1 MIKKFNEI
9 NYGSYE
15 NFSWGS
21 NPEFNKVNIFY
32 GRNYSG
38 KTTLSRIL
46 RSFDLKKLHD
56 DYENATFEIDL
67 ENEKITQN
75 DVGRDI
81 LNIRVYNKD
90 FVKDNL
96 SFLIDDSRQEAD
108 IKAFSSVIVGE
119 SNKNIND
126 EIMSLK
132 QKLGFAGNEE
142 NKQANGLR
150 KELQDLEDNRKQK
163 EEEKNNKQ
171 KELDESLSEKA
182 KAIKENPNFVKQG
195 THYDKRTIEK
205 DIKEIQNSTEYILQE
220 ADKQSYINIIKDDLR
235 DKISFSMDFFKNDE
249 FAQILNEAKALI
261 EKEIIAKENID
272 THLRKWLIEGLNL
285 HENEDKCKFC
295 DNLLDKERL
304 DWLIE
309 NIKDD
314 SEEKKELENKIE
326 KLLKRLEESKNKIGG
341 IALPKDEQFYS
352 QNQSKFD
359 ELKQRWDEGAKKY
372 TQELKKIEEQIKNKQ
387 ENIFEK
393 LQFNSTIEDYSQNI
407 QEILEEIKNICEK
420 NNEESQSLNERQEEA
435 RKKLRLNE
443 VANFI
448 QEIRY
453 FEKEEVI
460 ETLEED
466 IKNANSNIKSKQE
479 EINKIDKKIEDLED
493 SLSSEQAGADIANKY
508 LQILSGNQLKFEA
521 IEGKKGEFSI
531 LRAEQK
537 AKNLSEGEC
546 SLLAFCY
553 FVAKIQGEMQD
564 DRKPIIWIDDPI
576 SSLDSNHIF
585 FIFSLI
591 ESNIAKAEKFEQI
604 FISTHNLEFLKY
616 LKRVA
621 QEKKMSLFLIEKQQQ
636 KSAIKEMPKYLS
648 ECVTEFNYLFEK
660 ILKCAECENID
671 EVDHSIG
678 NDMRKFLECYLF
690 FKFPNKCSLMDK
702 IKKFF
707 KDEQRASCV
716 NRLVNEFS
724 HLAEYTNR
732 ATMPID
738 CAEIQEVAKIII
750 EKIKEKDEEQFNA
763 LKESLLKPEKTS

>member
-46 RSFDLKKLHD
+46 RSFELKKLHD
-56 DYENATFEIDL
+56 DYENASFEINL

-119 SNKNIND
+119 NNKNINN

-142 NKQANGLR
+142 NKQANGLY
-150 KELQDLEDNRKQK
+150 KELQDLKDNLKQK
-163 EEEKNNKQ
+163 EDEKNNKQ
-171 KELDESLSEKA
+171 TDSSLIDKA

-195 THYDKRTIEK
+195 THYDKRTIKTDIEK
-205 DIKEIQNSTEYILQE
+205 IQNLTEYILQE
-220 ADKQSYINIIKDDLR
+220 ADEQSYINIIKDDLR
-235 DKISFSMDFFKNDE
+235 DKINFSMDFFKNDE

-326 KLLKRLEESKNKIGG
+326 KLLERLEESKNKISS
-341 IALPKDEQFYS
+341 ITLPKDEQFYS

-359 ELKQRWDEGAKKY
+359 ELKQRWDEGVKNY
-372 TQELKKIEEQIKNKQ
+372 TQELEKIEEQIKNKQ

-407 QEILEEIKNICEK
+407 QEILEEIKKICEK

-448 QEIRY
+448 QDIRY
-453 FEKEEVI
+453 FEKE
-460 ETLEED
+460 
-466 IKNANSNIKSKQE
+466 
-479 EINKIDKKIEDLED
+479 
-493 SLSSEQAGADIANKY
+493 
-508 LQILSGNQLKFEA
+508 
-521 IEGKKGEFSI
+521 
-531 LRAEQK
+531 
-537 AKNLSEGEC
+537 
-546 SLLAFCY
+546 
-553 FVAKIQGEMQD
+553 
-564 DRKPIIWIDDPI
+564 
-576 SSLDSNHIF
+576 
-585 FIFSLI
+585 
-591 ESNIAKAEKFEQI
+591 
-604 FISTHNLEFLKY
+604 
-616 LKRVA
+616 
-621 QEKKMSLFLIEKQQQ
+621 
-636 KSAIKEMPKYLS
+636 
-648 ECVTEFNYLFEK
+648 
-660 ILKCAECENID
+660 
-671 EVDHSIG
+671 
-678 NDMRKFLECYLF
+678 
-690 FKFPNKCSLMDK
+690 
-702 IKKFF
+702 
-707 KDEQRASCV
+707 
-716 NRLVNEFS
+716 
-724 HLAEYTNR
+724 
-732 ATMPID
+732 
-738 CAEIQEVAKIII
+738 
-750 EKIKEKDEEQFNA
+750 
-763 LKESLLKPEKTS
+763 